1 MCNDRIDDLWSCF
14 YTVFGIES
22 IKIIKLERSVMKK
35 TTNVYYLLILLI
47 VGVSAYAF
55 WRVSGTLFDAK
66 TIALYFLGGVLIAGY
81 FCYKIFKIGLD
92 KKDKK

>member
-1 MCNDRIDDLWSCF
+1 
-14 YTVFGIES
+14 
-22 IKIIKLERSVMKK
+22 MKK
-35 TTNVYYLLILLI
+35 TTNIYYLLILLI

-66 TIALYFLGGVLIAGY
+66 TIALYFLGVVLIAGY